1 MTTPRIPYSGYW
13 SSHNLLDAPVLQTKT
28 LRVCYP
34 GSSDPALEAFTCC
47 VPRGLR
53 VALVGPNGAGKSTLL
68 KAASGLLPAEG
79 GDIRIYGQPVGSCRH
94 CVAYVPQHSQIDWK
108 FPICV
113 RKLVLTGRYVH
124 LGWCQR
130 PRQHDQDMVMATL
143 ARLGLSSFAERQ
155 ISQLSGGQQQRA
167 LLARALAQD
176 ADLFL
181 LDEPLNAVDADTRK
195 VIADVLHELQR
206 QGKTFIVAT
215 HDISQLEKDFDSAL
229 YLEGGR
235 EVPPPKGAF
244 VGVQVGQSA

>member
-1 MTTPRIPYSGYW
+1 
-13 SSHNLLDAPVLQTKT
+13 
-28 LRVCYP
+28 
-34 GSSDPALEAFTCC
+34 
-47 VPRGLR
+47 
-53 VALVGPNGAGKSTLL
+53 LL

-130 PRQHDQDMVMATL
+130 PRQHDHDTVTATL
-143 ARLGLSSFAERQ
+143 ARLGLSPFAERQ

-195 VIADVLHELQR
+195 VIASVLHELQQ
-206 QGKTFIVAT
+206 QGKTFIMAT
-215 HDISQLEKDFDSAL
+215 HDISQLDKDFDSAL

-244 VGVQVGQSA
+244 VGVRVGQSA

>member
-1 MTTPRIPYSGYW
+1 MTTPRFPYSGYW
-13 SSHNLLDAPVLQTKT
+13 SSHNLLDTPVLQTRT

-34 GSSDPALEAFTCC
+34 GSPEPALEAFTCC
-47 VPRGLR
+47 VPRGVR

-68 KAASGLLPAEG
+68 KAASGLLPTCG
-79 GDIRIYGQPVGSCRH
+79 GDIRIYGQAVGSCRH
-94 CVAYVPQHSQIDWK
+94 CVAYVPQHSQIDWR

-130 PRQHDQDMVMATL
+130 PRLHDRDLVMATL
-143 ARLGLSSFAERQ
+143 ARLGLAAFAERQ

-195 VIADVLHELQR
+195 VIAEVLEELQQ

-215 HDISQLEKDFDSAL
+215 HDTAHLDQHFDSAV
-229 YLEGGR
+229 YLEGGH
-235 EVPPPKGAF
+235 EVPPPTGAF
-244 VGVQVGQSA
+244 VGVPVGQNL

>member
-1 MTTPRIPYSGYW
+1 
-13 SSHNLLDAPVLQTKT
+13 
-28 LRVCYP
+28 
-34 GSSDPALEAFTCC
+34 
-47 VPRGLR
+47 
-53 VALVGPNGAGKSTLL
+53 LL
-68 KAASGLLPAEG
+68 KAASGLLPACG
-79 GDIRIYGQPVGSCRH
+79 GDIRIYGQAVGSCRH

-130 PRQHDQDMVMATL
+130 PRQYDRDLVTATL
-143 ARLGLSSFAERQ
+143 TRLGLAAFADRQ

-195 VIADVLHELQR
+195 VIAEVLEELQR

-215 HDISQLEKDFDSAL
+215 HDTAHLDRHFDSAV

-244 VGVQVGQSA
+244 VGLQVGQSV